1 MEISKILTGLTEW
14 ISGLNERRPSAGR
27 KYLVQSLA
35 EDAEELVGLLRKE
48 VLEPVSRDIV
58 LDADEGIDYAAM
70 AEKLQPLIPVVLQK
84 SNAAEEEA
92 CENLKFAVE
101 RLTEMLTAIADELD
115 RHRTDE
121 EYERL
126 YERELK
132 IFMKNKGMRRAKRA
146 YDRWRECECLGAPT
160 MEDLEEYRKE
170 KLLNLFRTGIFS
182 ERVAR
187 MRGARHYAD
196 EIMLPVP
203 DDETVVTAKDIHKH
217 YYCLRKLC
225 DYDERGLTLNPLL
238 TGIYFYTHRKED
250 NAKEFRRLLLKY
262 ITKIDLAQ
270 REMMLIGQKVNLP
283 SVLTSDEAT
292 RYWER
297 LKEKGFVNAN
307 WRLLPTTTRKQA
319 MYIAEAFAEK
329 FKLKTKWKP
338 FEELWG
344 LNNLAQEKWDMQQT
358 GTLPP
363 RGDEIDEIFE
373 E

>member
-14 ISGLNERRPSAGR
+14 ISGLKERRPSAGR
-27 KYLVQSLA
+27 NHLIQSLV
-35 EDAEELVGLLRKE
+35 EDTEELVDLLRKD

-58 LDADEGIDYAAM
+58 LDADEGIDYAAV

-84 SNAAEEEA
+84 PNAAEEEA
-92 CENLKFAVE
+92 CENLRFAVE
-101 RLTEMLTAIADELD
+101 RLTEVLIAIADELD

-126 YERELK
+126 YEREMRN
-132 IFMKNKGMRRAKRA
+132 FVKNKGLLRAKRA
-146 YDRWRECECLGAPT
+146 YDRWRERECLGAPT
-160 MEDLEEYRKE
+160 KEDLEEYIRE
-170 KLLNLFRTGIFS
+170 KLLKLFKTGIFS

-187 MRGARHYAD
+187 MRGAKHYDD
-196 EIMLPVP
+196 EILLPVP
-203 DDETVVTAKDIHKH
+203 DDDGVVTAKDIHKH

-225 DYDERGLTLNPLL
+225 DFDERGLTLNPLL
-238 TGIYFYTHRKED
+238 AGIYFYTHRKEE
-250 NAKEFRRLLLKY
+250 NAKEYRRALLKY

-270 REMMLIGQKVNLP
+270 QEMMLVSQKVNLP
-283 SVLTSDEAT
+283 AKLTSDDAI

-297 LKEKGFVNAN
+297 LQKKGFVDAD
-307 WRLLPTTTRKQA
+307 WHLLPTTTRKQA

-329 FKLKTKWKP
+329 FKMKTKWKP

-344 LNNLAQEKWDMQQT
+344 INNLAQEKWDMQQT

-363 RGDEIDEIFE
+363 RAEEIDAIFE